1 MICSL
6 TPVCYVE
13 YVNKIVGSCLPL
25 SDSLK
30 NLILVVAEAQEVQ
43 IKDYRYPDNYLKPK
57 HI

>member
-1 MICSL
+1 MSKKCKQD
-6 TPVCYVE
+6 CWQR
-13 YVNKIVGSCLPL
+13 LPL